1 MTDLS
6 NSSNLNNRIDKD
18 HYFMKIAEIVALRST
33 CLRHRFGCVIT
44 KDDQII
50 STGYNGAVR
59 NAKHCLD
66 IGCIRNIMDIP
77 SGTMMEI
84 CEAVHAEQNAL
95 LQAGKSAEGGT
106 LYINGTPCKTCS
118 KMIIN
123 SRIKKVVIPMNDN
136 YPDKN
141 GINLLRKINIDILE
155 IIL

>member
-1 MTDLS
+1 MA
-6 NSSNLNNRIDKD
+6 NLTNLTVKNNRIDKD
-18 HYFMKIAEIVALRST
+18 HYFIKIAEIVALRST
-33 CLRHRFGCVIT
+33 CLRHKFGCVVT

-59 NAKHCLD
+59 GAKHCIDL
-66 IGCIRNIMDIP
+66 GCIRDRMNIP

-95 LQAGKSAEGGT
+95 LQAGRFAEGGT

-123 SRIKKVVIPMNDN
+123 SRIKKIVIPMNDN
-136 YPDKN
+136 YPDKD
-141 GINLLRKINIDILE
+141 GINLLRKMNIDILE